1 MIRYIQVHPLDNV
14 IVAVKPLQCGEKLS
28 LPTGTIELKQ
38 NVEAGHKIALKTLSV
53 GESVFKYG
61 FCIGQTKA
69 DVEVGEHVH
78 SHNLETK
85 LNGNEKYYYSR
96 RPKLAAQ
103 VSDIPTFKGFK
114 RKSGRVGIRNEL
126 WVINT
131 VGCVNQSAKRICD
144 LLKKEYV
151 HKADDFLAITHP
163 YGCSQLGD
171 DLVNTRKLLSGLM
184 VNPNAG
190 GILIIGLGCENNQ
203 LSTLLADGT
212 GLDKSRIRYFNSQEV
227 DNEIETGVIL
237 AKELLDIMSYDNRE
251 SVPVSKL
258 ALGMKCGGS
267 DGFSGLTAN
276 AVVGRVT
283 DMLTQMGGRV
293 ILTETPEMFG
303 AEQVLMDRA
312 LDEAVFDKIVGLVN
326 GFKRYFIDNNQP
338 VYENP
343 SPGNKAGGLT
353 TLEEKSLGAIQK
365 GGQAIVNEVI
375 DYGEQASDGHGLT
388 LLQAPGNDAVSSTA
402 LSAAGA
408 NIILFTTGRGTPL
421 GFPVPTIKISS
432 NSSLADRKSHWI
444 DFNAGQILD
453 DNKTID
459 ECADELFDYVL
470 RVASG
475 ERTNNEQ
482 NDNREIAI
490 WKTGVTL

>member
-1 MIRYIQVHPLDNV
+1 MVRYIQVHPLDNV
-14 IVAVKPLQCGEKLS
+14 IVAVEPLLSGEKLS
-28 LPTGTIELKQ
+28 LPSGTIELKED
-38 NVEAGHKIALKTLSV
+38 VEAGHKIALKPLSA
-53 GESVFKYG
+53 GEMVFKYG
-61 FCIGQTKA
+61 FCIGQTTM
-69 DVEVGEHVH
+69 DVKVGEHIH
-78 SHNLETK
+78 SHNLKTN
-85 LNGNEKYYYSR
+85 LDGSEKYYYLN
-96 RPKLAAQ
+96 RPRTVPQ
-103 VSDIPTFKGFK
+103 ISDVPNFKGYK
-114 RKSGRVGIRNEL
+114 RKNGRVGIRNEL

-144 LLKKEYV
+144 LLKKDYE
-151 HKADDFLAITHP
+151 HKAGDFLAITHP

-190 GILIIGLGCENNQ
+190 SILIIGLGCENNQ
-203 LSTLLADGT
+203 LSTLLADAA
-212 GLDKSRIRYFNSQEV
+212 GLDRSRIRYFNSQEV
-227 DNEIETGVIL
+227 ENELETGVML
-237 AKELLDIMSYDNRE
+237 AKELLAIMSHDKRE

-258 ALGMKCGGS
+258 TLGMKCGGS

-312 LDEAVFDKIVGLVN
+312 VNENVFDKIVHLVTD
-326 GFKRYFIDNNQP
+326 FKQYFIENNQP
-338 VYENP
+338 IYENP

-375 DYGEQASDGHGLT
+375 NYGEQASDSYGLT

-421 GFPVPTIKISS
+421 GFPVPTVKISS
-432 NSSLADRKSHWI
+432 NTSLAARKSHWI

-453 DNKTID
+453 DDKTID
-459 ECADELFDYVL
+459 ECASELFDYVL
-470 RVASG
+470 SVASG
-475 ERTNNEQ
+475 ERTNNEK